1 VSRGGRNREAVP
13 KRNRDLCLQARDL
26 DHPGGPWKVQRECS
40 PQIRSVSSAAA
51 RPWSRATLRS
61 HSVL

>member
-40 PQIRSVSSAAA
+40 PQIPQRLISRGAA
-51 RPWSRATLRS
+51 RSRATLRS